1 MEQVDRNAAIVRAV
15 FPESLDI
22 DNLGRALAAMPLF
35 DKRSSDGENEPHA
48 SKLFAALFRAAYIA
62 HIEDSAFAYAH
73 GAWSRINSLPCDDL
87 EYATSS
93 ARSADGF
100 FGVHRVDFQNT
111 QRAAT
116 HLFPSMREIV
126 TSRPMADIAPATS
139 DLPTPT
145 ATWGAD
151 ETGVA

>member
-1 MEQVDRNAAIVRAV
+1 MGGGKRA
-15 FPESLDI
+15 P
-22 DNLGRALAAMPLF
+22 AW
-35 DKRSSDGENEPHA
+35 
-48 SKLFAALFRAAYIA
+48 KLFAALFRAAYIA
-62 HIEDSAFAYAH
+62 HIEDSAFAYAR

-100 FGVHRVDFQNT
+100 FGAPRMDFQNT
-111 QRAAT
+111 QRAS
-116 HLFPSMREIV
+116 LREIV
-126 TSRPMADIAPATS
+126 TIRPMADIAPATS